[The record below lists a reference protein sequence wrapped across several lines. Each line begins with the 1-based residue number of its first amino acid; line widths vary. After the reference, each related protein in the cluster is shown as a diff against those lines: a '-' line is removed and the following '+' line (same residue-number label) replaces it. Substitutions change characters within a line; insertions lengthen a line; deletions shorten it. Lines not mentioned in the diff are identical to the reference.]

1 MFNQEIVDMLEQ
13 KFGRKH
19 AVIFCQME
27 AMKNELIAKDM
38 KEKGVIEYEPFDFK
52 YDALWWESKG
62 NELRKTLIG

>member
-38 KEKGVIEYEPFDFK
+38 KEKGMNP
-52 YDALWWESKG
+52 
-62 NELRKTLIG
+62 LILNMMPYGGKAKEMNYVKL